1 MHGERTTMAGA
12 DWRSEQAYPDAKT
25 TEAVDLAWE
34 WLRRNPEYQRD
45 YRLLV
50 RSGHSSAMA
59 DHFRRKWG
67 LSFRR

>member
-1 MHGERTTMAGA
+1 MAGA

-25 TEAVDLAWE
+25 TETVDLAWE
-34 WLRRNPEYQRD
+34 CLRRHREYQRD
-45 YRLLV
+45 YKLLV
-50 RSGHSSAMA
+50 RSDRSSATA